1 MAGVDLKQQL
11 GYIWVSET
19 STSLVIKIRVV
30 YQAEWE
36 KIVPIPLGVPEIPDI
51 VLDGMTSLAN
61 AIQLIPSY
69 IAKGATLPDESKT
82 IHATQNTF
90 RLDKIS
96 GFTRVDEK
104 PYSYASVLDIGVPSF
119 YEATAYYV
127 IVGGALSEIPE
138 SMAGLTRWEGVDDR
152 DGTIFLPD
160 KEDLWV
166 YEHICATAHQTLQTT
181 SFELTTGLDAYMEAE
196 TSGWHRPHILLD
208 YTQWTL
214 TNYFQRYAEIAIGY
228 AHTSSPVGKRK
239 YYYYNGAVVDQ
250 LCFLWWSGPDFHY
263 YPGRDEP
270 TPDPPDN
277 IPPPTYVVP
286 PIIAIGKTFGP
297 LVDPLAISGGGLPYP
312 YDDDGSDRVLMG
324 EHEWDV
330 VWMPQGP
337 VRMG

>member
-1 MAGVDLKQQL
+1 MSSIDLKQQI

-19 STSLVIKIRVV
+19 STSLVIKIRLV

-69 IAKGATLPDESKT
+69 IAAGATLPDESKT

-104 PYSYASVLDIGVPSF
+104 PYSYASVLTIGIPSF

-127 IVGGALSEIPE
+127 SLTSDLSDIPDGN
-138 SMAGLTRWEGVDDR
+138 SMLTKWENVDDR
-152 DGTIFLPD
+152 GGTILLPN
-160 KEDLWV
+160 KEDMYLHE
-166 YEHICATAHQTLQTT
+166 YICAAENAKTQSTALEVSTAMDA
-181 SFELTTGLDAYMEAE
+181 FTGVDREGL
-196 TSGWHRPHILLD
+196 WHPHILTD
-208 YTQWTL
+208 WTQWTM
-214 TNYFQRYAEIAIGY
+214 TNYFQRDGEIAIGG
-228 AHTSSPVGKRK
+228 AHTSTPVGIRK
-239 YYYYNGAVVDQ
+239 YYYWSTAVSFI
-250 LCFLWWSGPDFHY
+250 LCFKVWGGWDFQY

-277 IPPPTYVVP
+277 IPPPTYFIP
-286 PIIAIGKTFGP
+286 PIVAIGGAFGP

-312 YDDDGSDRVLMG
+312 YDDDGGDRVLMG

-330 VWMPQGP
+330 VWTPQGP